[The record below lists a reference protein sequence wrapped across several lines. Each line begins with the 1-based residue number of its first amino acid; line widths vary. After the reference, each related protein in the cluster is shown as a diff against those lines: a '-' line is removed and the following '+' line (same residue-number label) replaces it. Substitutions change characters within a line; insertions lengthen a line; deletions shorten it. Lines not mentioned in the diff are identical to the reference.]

1 MRDATQAQHLAISN
15 FVRGQQR
22 RARHLEA
29 SLRTLGDTDPPPLQP
44 HRASIRYPSERFF
57 PVEPPVDLVL
67 EQPTRPARQSS
78 PAGPAA
84 AEPIADAPTVRAP
97 YPSAR
102 ASQDRAQFW
111 VQVTL
116 YGLVTL
122 LILFA
127 IALPLPGP
135 RRADALAER
144 RYVELSLALAEI
156 RAVLADFRAD
166 HGIYPGQGR
175 DGHGDPALLS
185 DQIARPTHSNGTV
198 VVDNEMGGRLERVR
212 GPYRDGGVP
221 ANPINGLASVRFL
234 RADEAWPA
242 EGDGRTGWL
251 YRPSTGEIRANLPGR
266 ALPAA
271 RRYLDL

>member
-1 MRDATQAQHLAISN
+1 
-15 FVRGQQR
+15 V
-22 RARHLEA
+22 
-29 SLRTLGDTDPPPLQP
+29 P
-44 HRASIRYPSERFF
+44 
-57 PVEPPVDLVL
+57 LVL
-67 EQPTRPARQSS
+67 DPSVSPAR
-78 PAGPAA
+78 P
-84 AEPIADAPTVRAP
+84 P

-102 ASQDRAQFW
+102 AGQDRAQFW
-111 VQVTL
+111 VRVTL
-116 YGLVTL
+116 YGLVGVL
-122 LILFA
+122 VLFA

-135 RRADALAER
+135 RRTTALAER

-175 DGHGDPALLS
+175 DGRGDPGLLV
-185 DQIARPTHSNGTV
+185 DQIARPTDSNGSVITKP
-198 VVDNEMGGRLERVR
+198 ELGGRVERVR